1 MWVVKLD
8 KVGDLQW
15 EKAIG
20 GTMADRARS
29 IQQTADGG
37 FIIAGRST
45 SSNGDATY
53 NRGLPDYWVVKLSP
67 EITSSTLSPLAYNP
81 LEIYPNPAIQ
91 SITIQIPGELDET
104 RLSVRITDLLGRE
117 ILQRVC
123 NNGESLDLAQLPN
136 GMFLLSAT
144 SASGKVFFGKFR
156 KQE

>member
-1 MWVVKLD
+1 MWVVKLGKD
-8 KVGDLQW
+8 GDLQW
-15 EKAIG
+15 QKTIG
-20 GTMADRARS
+20 GTMADRAFD
-29 IQQTADGG
+29 ICQTKDDG
-37 FIIAGRST
+37 FIIAGRSS
-45 SSNGDATY
+45 SSNGDASF
-53 NRGLPDYWVVKLSP
+53 NHGSSDIWVVKLSP
-67 EITSSTLSPLAYNP
+67 ETTSSTLSPLAYNP